1 MPQVIVVGAGWFGLI
16 AAKTYLQVNPVH
28 TLLLLESSTTIGGTW
43 SKDRVYDGLI
53 THNAVGALEVSDTPL
68 EGAPTPEGYI
78 RGEDVANYLVH
89 FAKKYNLLSRIV
101 FEAAVDSIDRD
112 VDTKE
117 WILKLARKGEGEDEV
132 RCEKL
137 IMATGL
143 TSMPFIP
150 TDIQIID
157 SKITMFHSAEMKKWQ
172 EMLQTDKRGVERV
185 TIYGGG
191 KSSFDAAYMCVA
203 AGKKVDWIIRESG
216 QSVSS
221 MFSAK
226 ALGKTSP
233 LMASKRLFGALS
245 PCIYDS
251 ETMTSKFLHGTSV
264 GRWIV
269 KTYWK
274 TLNNITMKK
283 HGMYTSENGRKLVPE
298 LGEMGGFWSGS
309 SPTGVISQPDFLTHL
324 HAPNSPITIHRTSI
338 TSIEGTTIHLANG
351 TPLSSDAHIWCT
363 GWTRDATPL
372 AHDNLELALQAGI
385 PIPKDSSPKHWE
397 TLESAAEDKIKS
409 LFPLLSTPP
418 PYKPIQRSNTP
429 YRLYRL
435 LAPPAMADVGDHRL
449 VFVGMTH
456 TPATGMIAEMQ
467 ALWATAYLD
476 GRIPLEGKKEEMEK
490 EVAEVNVWMKRRYLN
505 LGEKC
510 ANLTFEFMP
519 YLDTLVGDLGL
530 NRRRKCGVREWFGT
544 YSPRDYR
551 GIISEWGQKSEK
563 ADWQSLKGN

>member
-1 MPQVIVVGAGWFGLI
+1 MPKVIIVGAGWFGLI
-16 AAKTYLQVNPVH
+16 TAKTYLQVNPTH

-43 SKDRVYDGLI
+43 SQDRVYDGLV
-53 THNAVGALEVSDTPL
+53 THNAMGALETSDTPL
-68 EGAPTPEGYI
+68 EGTPTAEGYI
-78 RGEDVANYLVH
+78 RGEDVANYLVQ
-89 FAKKYNLLSRIV
+89 FAEKYNLLSRIV
-101 FEAAVDSIDRD
+101 FEASVDSIDRD
-112 VDTKE
+112 VNTEE
-117 WILKLARKGEGEDEV
+117 WILKLARKSEGEDEV

-143 TSMPFIP
+143 TSMPFTP
-150 TDIQIID
+150 TDIHIMDPKMTI
-157 SKITMFHSAEMKKWQ
+157 FHSAEWKKWQ
-172 EMLQTDKRGVERV
+172 EILQTDKQGVERV
-185 TIYGGG
+185 TIYGGS
-191 KSSFDAAYMCVA
+191 KSAFDAAYMCAA

-226 ALGKTSP
+226 ALGRASP
-233 LMASKRLFGALS
+233 LMASKRLFNALS
-245 PCIYDS
+245 PCIYNS
-251 ETMTSKFLHGTSV
+251 ETMTSRFLHGTSV

-274 TLNNITMKK
+274 TLNNIIMKK

-309 SPTGVISQPDFLTHL
+309 TPTGVISQPDFLTHL
-324 HAPNSPITIHRTSI
+324 HASNSLITIHRTSI
-338 TSIEGTTIHLANG
+338 TSIEGTTIRLANG
-351 TPLSSDAHIWCT
+351 ASLLSDAHIWCT
-363 GWTRDATPL
+363 GWVRDTTPL
-372 AHDNLELALQAGI
+372 ARDNPELALRVGV
-385 PIPKDSSPKHWE
+385 PVPKEGSPEHWE

-429 YRLYRL
+429 YRVYRL
-435 LAPPAMADVGDHRL
+435 LVPPAMADAGDHTL
-449 VFVGMTH
+449 VFVGLMH
-456 TPATGMIAEMQ
+456 TPATGMIAELQ

-476 GRIPLEGKKEEMEK
+476 GRIPLEGKKREMER

-510 ANLTFEFMP
+510 ANVTFEFMP

-530 NRRRKCGVREWFGT
+530 NRRRKGGVREWFGT

-551 GIISEWGQKSEK
+551 GIIPEWARKNEK
-563 ADWQSLKGN
+563 VGR